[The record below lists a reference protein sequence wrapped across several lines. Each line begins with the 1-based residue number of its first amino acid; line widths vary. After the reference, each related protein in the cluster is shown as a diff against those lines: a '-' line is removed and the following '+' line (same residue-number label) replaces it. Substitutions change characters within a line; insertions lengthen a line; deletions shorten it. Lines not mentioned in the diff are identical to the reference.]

1 MHLPSSLYLLFSSSP
16 CSSHSHFCTRTI
28 NRFKFSFLSSISL
41 ALFMAPAFED
51 PNVLEG
57 QTQSS
62 SSPQRYS
69 NPDDVSRKSKVT
81 VVGSGN
87 WGSVAAKLIAS
98 NTLKLSSFH
107 DEVRMWVFEET
118 LPSGEKLT
126 DVINRTNENV
136 KYLPGIKLGKN
147 VVADPD
153 LENAVKD
160 ANMLVFVTPHQFME
174 GICKRLVGKVNGD
187 VEAIS
192 LIKGMEVKRE
202 GPCMISTL
210 ISEQLG
216 VNCCVLMG
224 ANIANEWL
232 KWRLLVQI
240 AVEKFSEAT
249 VGYRENIEIAEQW
262 VKLFSTPY
270 FIVTAVQD
278 VEGVELCGTLKN
290 VVAIAAGFVD
300 GLEMGNNTKA
310 AIMRIGLR
318 EMKAF
323 SKLLFSSVKDSTF
336 FESCGVADLITTCLG
351 GRNRKVA
358 EAFAKN
364 GGKRSFDDLE
374 AEMLQGQKLQGV
386 STAREVYEV
395 LSHRGWLELFPLFT
409 TVHEICVGHLPP
421 SAIVEHSERKPRLSI
436 VESSIQ
442 YY

>member
-1 MHLPSSLYLLFSSSP
+1 MAPQQLQDGGGEGGGGGGGGIINSTPVLLDNSSLL
-16 CSSHSHFCTRTI
+16 
-28 NRFKFSFLSSISL
+28 
-41 ALFMAPAFED
+41 
-51 PNVLEG
+51 
-57 QTQSS
+57 
-62 SSPQRYS
+62 
-69 NPDDVSRKSKVT
+69 SKVT
-81 VVGSGN
+81 VIGSGN

-98 NTLKLSSFH
+98 NTTNLISFH
-107 DEVRMWVFEET
+107 DEVRMWVFQET
-118 LPSGEKLT
+118 LPGGEKLT
-126 DVINRTNENV
+126 DVINKTNENV
-136 KYLPGIKLGKN
+136 KYLPGVKLGKN

-174 GICKRLVGKVNGD
+174 GICKRLVGKIKGD

-192 LIKGMEVKRE
+192 LVKGMEVKKE

-216 VNCCVLMG
+216 ANCCVLMG
-224 ANIANEWL
+224 ANIANE
-232 KWRLLVQI
+232 I

-249 VGYRENIEIAEQW
+249 VGYRENKEIAEKW
-262 VKLFSTPY
+262 VQLFSTSY
-270 FIVTAVQD
+270 FIVTPVQD

-318 EMKAF
+318 EMRAL

-336 FESCGVADLITTCLG
+336 FESCGVADVITTCLG

-358 EAFAKN
+358 DAFAKN
-364 GGKRSFDDLE
+364 GGKRSFDELE

-386 STAREVYEV
+386 STAKEVYEV
-395 LSHRGWLELFPLFT
+395 LSHRGWLELFPLFA
-409 TVHEICVGHLPP
+409 TVHEICIGKLPP
-421 SAIVEHSERKPRLSI
+421 SAIVEYSERKPNVSLLEGSAR
-436 VESSIQ
+436 
-442 YY
+442 YF